1 MFTVGFHDLLYHYL
15 NPLIY
20 TLSDFV
26 VSGRMTA
33 SYFGTV
39 SFIFYDCLFIRLHI
53 CVRNGLVLLGLF
65 DFGLTVAFEFSR
77 SSVSVF
83 RITFFA
89 WSSFSSET
97 AFLPARLELASFLR
111 STFTVFI
118 TAFLAFEFLIF
129 TVENLICTEF
139 TFQWTVV

>member
-65 DFGLTVAFEFSR
+65 DFGLTVAFEFS
-77 SSVSVF
+77 
-83 RITFFA
+83 
-89 WSSFSSET
+89 
-97 AFLPARLELASFLR
+97 
-111 STFTVFI
+111 
-118 TAFLAFEFLIF
+118 
-129 TVENLICTEF
+129 
-139 TFQWTVV
+139 